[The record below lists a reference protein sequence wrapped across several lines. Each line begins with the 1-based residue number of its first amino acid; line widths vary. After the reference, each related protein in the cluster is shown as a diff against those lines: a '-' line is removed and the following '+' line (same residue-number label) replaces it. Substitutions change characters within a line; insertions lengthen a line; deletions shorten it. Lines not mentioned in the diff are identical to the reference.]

1 MIEFTFPFS
10 TGEWLAWTAALATI
24 LTGLVLMIIPRRFMH
39 FLGLA
44 PRSGTNNGVSEVR
57 GPLGGAW
64 VGFGLAAILL
74 AQPLVYLA
82 LGFAFLV
89 TVVGRIVSF
98 FADRTFNLHCVAAT
112 LFEALLAFFPI
123 AYALQLIP

>member
-1 MIEFTFPFS
+1 MAGVDCRAGNDSDWISVDDHSAP
-10 TGEWLAWTAALATI
+10 LHAL
-24 LTGLVLMIIPRRFMH
+24 
-39 FLGLA
+39 
-44 PRSGTNNGVSEVR
+44 SGPCPAVGHQNGVSEVR

-98 FADRTFNLHCVAAT
+98 IADRTFNLHCVAAT